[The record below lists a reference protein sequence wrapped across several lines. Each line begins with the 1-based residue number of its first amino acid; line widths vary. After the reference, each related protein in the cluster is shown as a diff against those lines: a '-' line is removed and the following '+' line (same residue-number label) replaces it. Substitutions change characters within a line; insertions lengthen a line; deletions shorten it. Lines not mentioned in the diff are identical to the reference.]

1 MTDDFRSPVGR
12 PMDDSSAA
20 DEGEVREEDY
30 KEAEE
35 MDEALSDDPA
45 YDPAVQAPKEAER

>member
-12 PMDDSSAA
+12 PMDDDSAA

-30 KEAEE
+30 REAEE

-45 YDPAVQAPKEAER
+45 YDPAVQAPREAER